1 MTDADADADIPTV
14 AEKKITTLMVMLVL
28 DSTTAHAQDINPS
41 ATLHEVHAAFIPQN
55 MWDWK
60 Y

>member
-1 MTDADADADIPTV
+1 
-14 AEKKITTLMVMLVL
+14 MVTLVL
-28 DSTTAHAQDINPS
+28 DSTTAQAEGINPS